1 MTCKKEQIGILMKY
15 SKTCSQIVAAA
26 KAGMSPKT
34 ARKYLKNPKQI
45 ILPKAIRSWR
55 TRQDHFAEDWPAIE
69 ELLSNAPG
77 LQAKTIL
84 NWLIE
89 QYPQKYNK
97 KHLRSLQRKFKEWKA
112 LKGNSKDIIF
122 PQKLYPGRQSQSD
135 CTCMNS
141 LNITISN
148 EIFNHLL
155 FHFMLPYSCWET
167 VSICFSESLDS
178 LTEGYEEAVWQLGA
192 VVSEHRTDNLTA
204 ATHHFGSTRVFNDN
218 WVAFLSHYGVTPSR
232 NNPGESH
239 ENGSVEKS
247 HDLLK
252 QTIDQQLMLRGSR
265 DFCDVLH
272 YQLFL
277 AEVIR
282 MRNCGRE
289 QKLAEEYK
297 LMLPLPDRK
306 WNAPKIISAR
316 VSPSSTVTI
325 LKGVYS
331 VPSRLISLLLR
342 AHVYAKE
349 IVLHYGDKEVQ
360 RMPRLPKEGGAN
372 INYRHII
379 GHLLRKPAAFN
390 HYQYHDSLFPR
401 PIFRQSYD
409 ILLKSNPVKGSK
421 QYLEILNY
429 SAITNEQDVAIALEQ
444 LIEAKILPLL
454 AAIKGVIEKPKE
466 TRPSV
471 KISRPNLTQYDSLIG
486 QEKTHAAIH

>member
-15 SKTCSQIVAAA
+15 SKTHCQIIAAA

-34 ARKYLKNPKQI
+34 ARKYLRNPKQI
-45 ILPKAIRSWR
+45 REAKKARGWR
-55 TRQDHFAEDWPAIE
+55 TRHDLFAEDWPAIE
-69 ELLSNAPG
+69 EFLTNAPG

-89 QYPQKYNK
+89 QYPQKYNQ
-97 KHLRSLQRKFKEWKA
+97 KHLRSLQRRFKEWKA

-122 PQKLYPGRQSQSD
+122 PQILYPGRQSQSD

-178 LTEGYEEAVWQLGA
+178 LTEGYEEAVWELGA

-204 ATHHFGSTRVFNDN
+204 ATHHFGSTRIFNDN
-218 WVAFLSHYGVTPSR
+218 WIGFLAHYGVNPSR

-247 HDLLK
+247 HDLFK
-252 QTIDQQLMLRGSR
+252 QAIDQQLMLRGSR
-265 DFCDVLH
+265 DFCDVPH
-272 YQLFL
+272 YQIFL
-277 AEVIR
+277 AEVLR
-282 MRNCGRE
+282 ARNCGRE
-289 QKLAEEYK
+289 QKLTEEYK
-297 LMLPLPDRK
+297 FMLPLPDRK

-349 IVLHYGDKEVQ
+349 VVLYYGDKEVQ
-360 RMPRLPKEGGAN
+360 KMPRLPKEGGAD

-379 GHLLRKPAAFN
+379 GHLLRKPAAFK
-390 HYQYHDSLFPR
+390 HYQYHSSLFPR
-401 PIFRQSYD
+401 PVFRQSYD
-409 ILLKSNPVKGSK
+409 VLLKTNTAKGAK

-429 SAITNEQDVAIALEQ
+429 SAITNEQDVATILER
-444 LIEAKILPLL
+444 LLEEKEIPSL
-454 AAIKGVIEKPKE
+454 AAIKALIDQGKKK
-466 TRPSV
+466 RPSIAV
-471 KISRPNLTQYDSLIG
+471 YRPNLAQYDCLIR
-486 QEKTHAAIH
+486 QEKTNAAIH